1 MTTLAN
7 VNLLVELRYIYN
19 IPKIIVII
27 IIIMIILE
35 SIQRALLSDG
45 LIKLELTL
53 KNVMIKWC
61 NKCE

>member
-27 IIIMIILE
+27 IMIILE
-35 SIQRALLSDG
+35 SIQRAYLSDS

-53 KNVMIKWC
+53 KNVMIKWR
-61 NKCE
+61 NKC